1 MAEENISPEEAKA
14 AAEWEAAMAAEA
26 AAGAAGGGEAA
37 PAAPAMTGAGGKALS
52 QNEIDNLLGFGGDG
66 GDNKTGIRA
75 LLDKA
80 LLSYERLPMLEVV
93 MDRFVRT
100 LSTTLRNFTSDNVDV
115 SIDAITSMRFEDYLN
130 SIPLPALLT
139 VFQAVEW
146 ENYGLIN
153 VDSSLT
159 FSMVDVLLGGARASR
174 PVRIEGRPYTTIE
187 QDIVKTVV
195 TYILDDLC
203 AAFNPLTPATFRF
216 ERMESNPRF
225 CTITR
230 PANAVILISL
240 RIDMEERGGKAEILF
255 PYATLEPVKNLLTQM
270 FTGEK
275 FGKDSAW
282 EDHFSREIG
291 RSTTLIEAVM
301 EGKNI
306 TLGELAHLQV
316 GSTIVM
322 NHKVTDPVVLRC
334 NGVKLML
341 GKMGS
346 SNNKVA
352 VQVDQ
357 VLNTKLREV
366 V

>member
-1 MAEENISPEEAKA
+1 MAEEQALTPEEAAA
-14 AAEWEAAMAAEA
+14 AAEWEAM
-26 AAGAAGGGEAA
+26 AGGGGDAA
-37 PAAPAMTGAGGKALS
+37 ADPMAAAMADPNIAGRALS
-52 QNEIDNLLGFGGDG
+52 QNEIDNLLGFGSGG
-66 GDNKTGIRA
+66 GDKVTGIKA

-93 MDRFVRT
+93 FDRFVRN

-159 FSMVDVLLGGARASR
+159 FSLVDVLLGGARANR
-174 PVRIEGRPYTTIE
+174 PLRVEGRPYTTIE

-195 TYILDDLC
+195 NSILDDMC

-225 CTITR
+225 CAITR
-230 PANAVILISL
+230 PANAVILVSL
-240 RIDMEERGGKAEILF
+240 RIDMEERGGKAEILL
-255 PYATLEPVKNLLTQM
+255 PYATLEPIKNLLTQM

-275 FGKDSAW
+275 FGKDSQW
-282 EDHFSREIG
+282 EEHFAAEIT
-291 RSTTLIEAVM
+291 RSTVLMEAVL
-301 EGKNI
+301 EGKTI
-306 TLGELAHLQV
+306 SLKELAEMRV
-316 GSTIVM
+316 GSTLVL
-322 NHKVTDPVVLRC
+322 NQNVNDPVVLRC

-341 GKMGS
+341 GKLGAS
-346 SNNKVA
+346 TNKVA
-352 VQVDQ
+352 VRVDQ
-357 VLNTKLREV
+357 VMTQKMREIL
-366 V
+366 

>member
-1 MAEENISPEEAKA
+1 MAEENLSAEEAAA
-14 AAEWEAAMAAEA
+14 AAEWEAAA
-26 AAGAAGGGEAA
+26 AAGATPEGAEDDMAA
-37 PAAPAMTGAGGKALS
+37 AMGQAGKALS
-52 QNEIDNLLGFGGDG
+52 QNEIDSLLGFGGG
-66 GDNKTGIRA
+66 AGDNKTGIRA

-115 SIDAITSMRFEDYLN
+115 SIDSITSMRFEDYIN

-146 ENYGLIN
+146 ENYGIIN

-159 FSMVDVLLGGARASR
+159 FSMVDVLLGGARAAR

-187 QDIVKTVV
+187 QDIVKNVV

-255 PYATLEPVKNLLTQM
+255 PYATLEPIKNLLTQM

-275 FGKDSAW
+275 FGKDSTW
-282 EDHFSREIG
+282 EDHFTKEIS
-291 RSTTLIEAVM
+291 RSTTVVEAVM
-301 EGKNI
+301 EGKTI
-306 TLGELAHLQV
+306 TLGELAALKV
-316 GSTIVM
+316 GSTMIM
-322 NHKVTDPVVLRC
+322 PQKATDPVLLRC
-334 NGVKLML
+334 NGVKLMV
-341 GKMGS
+341 GKVGS
-346 SNNKVA
+346 SDSNIA
-352 VQVDQ
+352 VRVEEII
-357 VLNTKLREV
+357 NTKMKELI
-366 V
+366 

>member
-1 MAEENISPEEAKA
+1 MAEEQQEAMSPEEAA
-14 AAEWEAAMAAEA
+14 AVAAMEA
-26 AAGAAGGGEAA
+26 AAAPDAGGA
-37 PAAPAMTGAGGKALS
+37 TGAGGKALS

-66 GDNKTGIRA
+66 GDNKTGIKA

-93 MDRFVRT
+93 FDRFVRN
-100 LSTTLRNFTSDNVDV
+100 LSSTLRNFTSDNVDV

-130 SIPLPALLT
+130 SIPLPALIT

-159 FSMVDVLLGGARASR
+159 FSLVDVLLGGARANR
-174 PVRIEGRPYTTIE
+174 PLRVEGRPYTTIE

-195 TYILDDLC
+195 NAILDDMC

-240 RIDMEERGGKAEILF
+240 RIDMDERGGKAEILF
-255 PYATLEPVKNLLTQM
+255 PYATLEPIKNLLTQM

-275 FGKDSAW
+275 FGKDNAW
-282 EDHFSREIG
+282 EDHFSNELN
-291 RSTTLIEAVM
+291 RSMLQMEAIL
-301 EGKNI
+301 EGKMI
-306 TLGELAHLQV
+306 KVKELAELKV
-316 GSTIVM
+316 GSTLVLDHTA
-322 NHKVTDPVVLRC
+322 NDPVVLRC
-334 NGVKLML
+334 NGQKLML
-341 GKMGS
+341 GKLGAS
-346 SNNKVA
+346 ANKVA
-352 VQVDQ
+352 VRVDQ
-357 VLNTKLREV
+357 LLNTKLREIL
-366 V
+366 